1 MLNRKLAL
9 LAFAAAVS
17 VGGAVKAD
25 TTADFTPK
33 HKGLVLVNVR
43 FTDVIPQDGQPI
55 YLADGTDTTLRTK
68 ITDSVVP
75 TLGLTYFV
83 TDNLAVDLIAGTSYH
98 AISAVNATTNVLVQR
113 TFVLPPTLSLQYHFL
128 PASRFSP
135 YVGAGVNYMWFYG
148 TQNLNGF
155 KVKMPGAFGASVE
168 AGADY
173 AVSKH
178 VSLNV
183 DLKKIFWTGTA
194 SIDGG
199 ALYSKVNLDPWVP
212 SVGAGWRF

>member
-1 MLNRKLAL
+1 MLNCKLAL

-98 AISAVNATTNVLVQR
+98 AISAVNR
-113 TFVLPPTLSLQYHFL
+113 PPTSWSNAPSCCRPPCRCSTTSCQRSGSA
-128 PASRFSP
+128 PT
-135 YVGAGVNYMWFYG
+135 W
-148 TQNLNGF
+148 
-155 KVKMPGAFGASVE
+155 
-168 AGADY
+168 
-173 AVSKH
+173 
-178 VSLNV
+178 
-183 DLKKIFWTGTA
+183 
-194 SIDGG
+194 
-199 ALYSKVNLDPWVP
+199 AL
-212 SVGAGWRF
+212 A

>member
-1 MLNRKLAL
+1 
-9 LAFAAAVS
+9 
-17 VGGAVKAD
+17 
-25 TTADFTPK
+25 
-33 HKGLVLVNVR
+33 
-43 FTDVIPQDGQPI
+43 
-55 YLADGTDTTLRTK
+55 
-68 ITDSVVP
+68 
-75 TLGLTYFV
+75 
-83 TDNLAVDLIAGTSYH
+83 
-98 AISAVNATTNVLVQR
+98 
-113 TFVLPPTLSLQYHFL
+113 
-128 PASRFSP
+128 
-135 YVGAGVNYMWFYG
+135 
-148 TQNLNGF
+148 
-155 KVKMPGAFGASVE
+155 MPGAFGASVE